1 MGFIMKFILLGVV
14 IGIVAI
20 IITGREQKKKGRAIA
35 STSLDLESKG
45 FVISKQVF
53 APGNVASLLIDNTNN
68 KWAIVN
74 SRTSN
79 VDAMDYADL
88 IEYELL
94 EDDERLVKGRV
105 GSAIVGGMLFGGIG
119 ALAGA
124 SRKKKIKSICNSMS
138 VRIIV
143 NNLDNPQ
150 YVIPIISSQTKTDSI
165 IYQSAMSIAQ
175 EFTSLLALIKA
186 RAETQ

>member
-1 MGFIMKFILLGVV
+1 MGFITKYLLLVALA
-14 IGIVAI
+14 GIIAI
-20 IITGREQKKKGRAIA
+20 IITDRSQKKKRRSMA
-35 STSLDLESKG
+35 STSSGLESRG
-45 FVISKQVF
+45 FIISKQIF
-53 APGNVASLLIDNTNN
+53 APGNALSLVADNINN
-68 KWAIVN
+68 KWAII
-74 SRTSN
+74 SPRTSR
-79 VDAMDYADL
+79 VDILDYSDL

-94 EDDERLVKGRV
+94 EDGESLVKGRV

-124 SRKKKIKSICNSMS
+124 SRKKKVKAMCNSMS

-165 IYQSAMSIAQ
+165 IYQSAMATAQ